1 MPNPLFDLRLN
12 RIAVHEIFK
21 RDVDLQPIPPRCSD
35 TLANLEPEGKSAIRE
50 RIVGALGSNSKSVQM
65 SVIEDGPGSAFDL
78 FSRLP
83 FVDDAS
89 FLDVS
94 QQIAQKLS
102 SAQTARTIPGGVLVV
117 VDGRSGADGR
127 PFSGVIKA
135 EVHSGFIKE
144 AGDQGP
150 LIRYLTDLLLTPNQR
165 FHKIGLF
172 VRENPQALPP
182 DDYYSDDYLVY
193 VFDNQMNG
201 AEITTAANYFY
212 ERFLGCT
219 AASTAKKLTRD
230 FYKHSR
236 DFIDA
241 SALDNERKVES
252 VSALHVYL
260 RSNVQTVQALEFA
273 QQHLPPDIHQ
283 AYIDF
288 LVEHEFPENAVPK
301 DTSQIKHKLRIR
313 KLNFNTQVRITG
325 PADRFRELVQVQS
338 ADADATIV
346 RIVGQ
351 LLTQD

>member
-1 MPNPLFDLRLN
+1 MPNPFLDLQLN

-21 RDVDLQPIPPRCSD
+21 RELDLLPIPPRCSD
-35 TLANLEPEGKSAIRE
+35 TLADLDQAGKSAIRE
-50 RIVGALGSNSKSVQM
+50 RIIGALGSNSKSVQM
-65 SVIEDGPGSAFDL
+65 SVVEDGPGSAFDL

-83 FVDDAS
+83 FIDDAA
-89 FLDVS
+89 FLQVS

-117 VDGRSGADGR
+117 ADGTVGADAR

-144 AGDQGP
+144 AGDGGP
-150 LIRYLTDLLLTPNQR
+150 LIRYLTDLLLTPSQR

-172 VRENPQALPP
+172 VREHPQALPP
-182 DDYYSDDYLVY
+182 DDYYSDDYLAY
-193 VFDNQMNG
+193 VFDNQMSG

-236 DFIDA
+236 DFID
-241 SALDNERKVES
+241 SSPLDDEAKVES

-260 RSNVQTVQALEFA
+260 RSNVQTIHALEFA
-273 QQHLPPDIHQ
+273 QQYLPPDIHQ
-283 AYIDF
+283 PYIDF
-288 LVEHEFPENAVPK
+288 LVEQEFPENAVRK
-301 DTSQIKHKLRIR
+301 DTTQIKHKLRIR
-313 KLNFNTQVRITG
+313 KLNFSTQVRVTA
-325 PADRFRELVQVQS
+325 PAERFRELVQVQEVEEN
-338 ADADATIV
+338 ATII

>member
-1 MPNPLFDLRLN
+1 MPNAFFDLRLN

-35 TLANLEPEGKSAIRE
+35 TLANLDAEGKSAIRE
-50 RIVGALGSNSKSVQM
+50 RIIGALGSNSKSVQM
-65 SVIEDGPGSAFDL
+65 SVVDDGPGTAFDL

-83 FVDDAS
+83 FVDDAT

-94 QQIAQKLS
+94 QQIAQKLT

-117 VDGRSGADGR
+117 VDGQVGADAR

-165 FHKIGLF
+165 FHKIGVF
-172 VRENPQALPP
+172 VREPVQASPP
-182 DDYYSDDYLVY
+182 DDYFSDDYSVY

-241 SALDNERKVES
+241 SPLGDESKVES

-260 RSNVQTVQALEFA
+260 RSNTQTIQALEFA
-273 QQHLPPDIHQ
+273 EQHLPPEFHQ
-283 AYIDF
+283 PYMDF

-313 KLNFNTQVRITG
+313 KLNFSTQVKITA
-325 PADRFRELVQVQS
+325 PADRFRDLVQVQRS
-338 ADADATIV
+338 DDNVTIV